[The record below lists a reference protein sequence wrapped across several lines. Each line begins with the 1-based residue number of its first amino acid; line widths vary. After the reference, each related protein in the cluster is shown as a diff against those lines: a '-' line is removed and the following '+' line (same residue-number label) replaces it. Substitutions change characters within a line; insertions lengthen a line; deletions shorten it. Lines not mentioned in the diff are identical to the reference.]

1 MPSLGAKL
9 IDKIADTIVFG
20 IIGLVTFAGNGA
32 LGVQVFPDPFYH
44 NGWIDGHRSWMLLF
58 FMTFVISIAAGLWLR
73 TLIILSM
80 VLVAGAIVFALFYG
94 DSTSLPQ
101 SQQVA
106 IWVVHW
112 ILYSMLPGFIAGW
125 AVVVLKS
132 LRIL

>member
-1 MPSLGAKL
+1 MSSLGAKL
-9 IDKIADTIVFG
+9 VDKIADLVVFG
-20 IIGLVTFAGNGA
+20 VTGLLILAGNGL
-32 LGVQVFPDPFYH
+32 LGLQVFPDPFYH

-58 FMTFVISIAAGLWLR
+58 FVIFVISIAAGLWFR
-73 TLIILSM
+73 TLAILSV
-80 VLVAGAIVFALFYG
+80 VLIAGAIVFAMLYG

-106 IWVVHW
+106 IWILHW

-132 LRIL
+132 LGIL